1 MLAPFIA
8 HCVGSMDDIGD
19 GRDVGRRSMAF
30 QESFDKE
37 NVDGSDERWQ
47 WERMTNAH
55 ANVDDLEDYAGMSRI
70 LESWNPHIP

>member
-37 NVDGSDERWQ
+37 NVDGSDER
-47 WERMTNAH
+47 
-55 ANVDDLEDYAGMSRI
+55 
-70 LESWNPHIP
+70 